1 MPTGYLAKRAL
12 NERVYLYNS
21 RSGHGMDQH
30 DQTPKDTTALLALIA
45 IGNRLG
51 FIYGSEDISMLLYTM
66 VRREQPLNIV
76 ELGTGLGV
84 SALWMAQAL
93 KENGRGRITTFDDGS
108 HWKDTQEVRRA
119 AQLLAKAEPFDGLD
133 ADDTDYP
140 GFINRLSERLDL
152 RDYLTFIPEHIDLAK
167 ESDLAAR
174 DYEFM
179 ARPVDLVF
187 ADIQRS
193 PDDMLDVI
201 SFFLHLHR
209 FRLDQPDRLP
219 LPGKAR
225 GPAQR
230 RQGPAALHGGQ
241 DTAGAP
247 PNARPDRAA
256 PLHACPSRREEAPGS
271 ELHRL
276 DQDRASGLCAPSHD
290 PHEDVR
296 SPRKPLSLTGSKAP
310 WVFSDRHPYP
320 RQGLR

>member
-30 DQTPKDTTALLALIA
+30 DQTPKDTTALLALIE

-201 SFFLHLHR
+201 SFFLPR
-209 FRLDQPDRLP
+209 
-219 LPGKAR
+219 
-225 GPAQR
+225 
-230 RQGPAALHGGQ
+230 
-241 DTAGAP
+241 TAE
-247 PNARPDRAA
+247 
-256 PLHACPSRREEAPGS
+256 S
-271 ELHRL
+271 
-276 DQDRASGLCAPSHD
+276 ASIFIDSAST
-290 PHEDVR
+290 
-296 SPRKPLSLTGSKAP
+296 SLTGYLFLEKLVGQLNDGKVP
-310 WVFSDRHPYP
+310 RHFMVGKTPQERRRMLDLIALRRFTLVHLVEKKP
-320 RQGLR
+320 RDQNSTAWIKIEPVDYVPHPMTLMKM